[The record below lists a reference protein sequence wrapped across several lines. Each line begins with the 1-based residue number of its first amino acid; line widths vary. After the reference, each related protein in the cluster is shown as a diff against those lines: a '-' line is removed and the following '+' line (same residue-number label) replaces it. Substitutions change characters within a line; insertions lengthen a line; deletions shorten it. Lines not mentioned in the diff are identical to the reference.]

1 MPRKTVEG
9 PQSLRSMLARSPE
22 IQQVARQLASLAL
35 AQVEQAGPLGV
46 RQGEQLRRALA
57 TAGDALGW
65 TARAAN
71 SGDSVVEV
79 NKDVMTMAK
88 SGARSMARDL
98 ADELARKRT
107 EASQIEDTAAA
118 ARTLSEDADT
128 TYPAEITYCYTVR
141 DPSKGLVTKTET
153 LTPNDAKEALSAAE
167 AIERSIPGRTK
178 LADLMILD
186 LEQKQVRLDVMTRTL
201 PDFLKS
207 SQELLREVMVNLQ

>member
-22 IQQVARQLASLAL
+22 IQEVARQLASLAL
-35 AQVEQAGPLGV
+35 ALVEQEGPLGV
-46 RQGEQLRRALA
+46 RQREQLRRALA

-65 TARAAN
+65 TGTAASN
-71 SGDSVVEV
+71 GDSVVV
-79 NKDVMTMAK
+79 ASKDVLTMAR

-98 ADELARKRT
+98 AEELARKQT
-107 EASQIEDTAAA
+107 EVSQIEDTSTS
-118 ARTLSEDADT
+118 ARKLSEDADT

-141 DPSKGLVTKTET
+141 DASQGLVTKTET
-153 LTPNDAKEALSAAE
+153 LIVNDAREALSAAE

-186 LEQKQVRLDVMTRTL
+186 LEQQQVRLDAMTRTL
-201 PDFLKS
+201 SDFLKS
-207 SQELLREVMVNLQ
+207 SQDQLREVIANLQ